1 MTNLQAMIKILVPVI
16 FSDYSLNALNFALT
30 LAEKFPA
37 EVSVLHC
44 FTNYISLEESE
55 QSGDSHKQSNLQ
67 TRKGIEQKDAETRER
82 LQHLIS
88 THGNN
93 MSALQGKNIKLTYR
107 FEYGYPEDIIPKI
120 SNQEAF
126 DVVIMG
132 TKTKGETIKEA
143 LGSVTSDVIQ
153 RVTAPVLAVPAHS
166 VIDLAKLGK
175 VLFLLE
181 LNEHDYISLH
191 RLIRLISPFHT
202 EINAVLY
209 CPTRADKNDI
219 RKMDKLRT
227 YCDTTYRHFN
237 INFDIIT
244 GKNYIKSIEEYLL
257 ENPSDLLAMTRKKRT
272 LLRKLFSPSITRQ
285 LLFSTD
291 IPLLVFH
298 S

>member
-1 MTNLQAMIKILVPVI
+1 MIKILVPLN

-30 LAEKFPA
+30 LAEEFPA
-37 EVSVLHC
+37 EISVLHC
-44 FTNYISLEESE
+44 FTDYISLEETE
-55 QSGDSHKQSNLQ
+55 QDTESQGYTPLL
-67 TRKGIEQKDAETRER
+67 TREEIKQKDAETQQK
-82 LQHLIS
+82 LQQLIS
-88 THGNN
+88 HKVQK
-93 MSALQGKNIKLTYR
+93 MSSLQEKNIRLIYR

-120 SNQEAF
+120 SNEEIY

-166 VIDLAKLGK
+166 VIDLKKHGK

-181 LNEHDYISLH
+181 LNERDYISLH
-191 RLIRLISPFHT
+191 SLIRLISPFHT
-202 EINAVLY
+202 EINAVLF

-219 RKMDKLRT
+219 RKMDQLRS

-244 GKNYIKSIEEYLL
+244 GKNYVKSIEEYLVD
-257 ENPSDLLAMTRKKRT
+257 NPSDLVAMTRRKRT
-272 LLRKLFSPSITRQ
+272 LLKKLFSPSIIRQ